1 VDKVQR
7 KKITSVKVF
16 FFGAK
21 MKQIIL
27 KHKLIFQELKNLR
40 IFTRKKILL
49 EICTENNLSADHASR
64 LAEK

>member
-16 FFGAK
+16 FFGAE

-27 KHKLIFQELKNLR
+27 KHKLIFHELKMYAYLRKENL
-40 IFTRKKILL
+40 ITGDLHRK
-49 EICTENNLSADHASR
+49 
-64 LAEK
+64 

>member
-21 MKQIIL
+21 MKQTIL
-27 KHKLIFQELKNLR
+27 KQTCISGIKK
-40 IFTRKKILL
+40 FTHTYEKKILL
-49 EICTENNLSADHASR
+49 EMAPKII
-64 LAEK
+64 